1 MQKNIK
7 LLQGN
12 EACVEGALAAGVEF
26 FAGYPITPSTEIAEI
41 LASRLP
47 KVGGKFIQMED
58 EIAGMAATI
67 GGSLAGKKSM
77 TATSGPGFS
86 LKQENFG
93 FALMGEVP
101 CVIVNVMRGG
111 PSTGLPTATSQE
123 DVMQARWGTHG
134 DHAVIAL
141 VPYSV
146 QDTYYTTI
154 RAFNLAEKYSMP
166 VLVLLDEVIGHM
178 REKVEVPESVEGIL
192 PRKRPEVSPEE
203 YLPYKADPTEAPIL
217 APFGSGYRYHVTGLI
232 HDFTGFPTTD
242 STKVKY
248 LKDRLH
254 DKVYANLD
262 DIIEVD
268 EIDTDDIDYLVVSYG
283 SVSRSAASAV
293 KEAREAGI
301 KVGLLRLKTIWPFAD
316 KYIDKYADK
325 VKAMIVPEQNQG
337 QIVYEVQRAVNGKTK
352 VFAENRYDG
361 ELITPK
367 QILERIKE
375 VHNNA

>member
-7 LLQGN
+7 LMQGN
-12 EACVEGALAAGVEF
+12 EACVEGALAAGVTF

-41 LASRLP
+41 LAMRLP
-47 KVGGKFIQMED
+47 KIGGKFIQMED

-67 GGSLAGKKSM
+67 GGSLAGHKSM
-77 TATSGPGFS
+77 TATSGPGLS

-93 FALMGEVP
+93 YALMAEIP
-101 CVIVNVMRGG
+101 CVVVDVMRGG

-141 VPYSV
+141 APYSV

-154 RAFNLAEKYSMP
+154 KAFNLAEKYSMP

-178 REKVEVPESVEGIL
+178 REKIEIPEKIEGIE
-192 PRKRPEVSPEE
+192 PRKTPNGDKEN
-203 YLPYKADPTEAPIL
+203 YLPYEAAPDKGPIL
-217 APFGSGYRYHVTGLI
+217 APFGSGYRYHVTGLA

-242 STKVKY
+242 AKKVKY
-248 LKDRLH
+248 LKDRLR
-254 DKVYANLD
+254 DKVYKNLD
-262 DIIEVD
+262 DIVEVE
-268 EIDTDDIDYLVVSYG
+268 EINTDDIDLLVVAYG
-283 SVSRSAASAV
+283 SISRSAASAV
-293 KEAREAGI
+293 EEAREAGL

-316 KYIDKYADK
+316 MYIDKYADK

-337 QIVYEVQRAVNGKTK
+337 QIVYEVERVVAGRAK
-352 VFAENRYDG
+352 VYAENRYDG
-361 ELITPK
+361 ELMTPQ
-367 QILERIKE
+367 QILDRVKE
-375 VHNNA
+375 VYTNA